1 MNYGG
6 AENGASHI
14 QNDPFTPFI
23 DDSEFVSFI
32 DDGPGGGGKGG
43 PMAQPTGIAPSHSFE
58 ELPGGQRGL
67 ISRQGTSELLGG
79 RPLPPGGLIPR
90 QSTAEFMGSLGGLI
104 SRQGT
109 SEMLNGPGVP
119 RSDTA
124 EWRNVAASVS
134 LQHKG
139 LAGVGGIPG
148 IGACGSFDE
157 GEHPGLGVPRG
168 HSFDTGGNRSFDS
181 NESPHSFHA
190 EAPNG
195 GFPVGMLP
203 HSNSRDWALE
213 DGPGA
218 PGALGRSLASGHIGR
233 SASRDDSSEA
243 SRPLDGGGG
252 GGDGAA
258 FPQSNKDQLEDLLS
272 ILASQVAPVE
282 AAASSATAPAPAR
295 KKKAKRDAG
304 GDFEDESDDESQ
316 AEGFDEF
323 DDEEASD
330 DDDAPGGKR
339 KRKGKPTAE
348 AKAEMTKQRNRE
360 HARSTRR
367 RKKQYVE
374 QLKKQVAE
382 LLAKQQQLN
391 AREGFGEGAHG
402 APSSPRHQEQVR
414 VKTAVLQAFLLCRV
428 NGTVDRDRWRDIV
441 DDHIRVTLPQTPYR
455 ATNVGEK
462 GPHGARRLK
471 GVESLIRDCVSV
483 ARLVDMIR
491 RRAGQLLAHRSR
503 GEPPRDGDG
512 AAARAPSPASLAAR
526 VEIQTHA
533 APEDVVIVGDR
544 LMCHWKA
551 TTRGLADMGFDAEV
565 SLDGLGRATFHKNKL
580 RDVELSFDALSFTRQ
595 LQAFGLLDLGL
606 IRAEEDVAGDLPPA
620 AQSSRPAP
628 RAAATPAPRRAPR
641 WRWRGAGAAPGA
653 CRRA

>member
-14 QNDPFTPFI
+14 QNDLFTPFI

-139 LAGVGGIPG
+139 LPGVGGIPG

-243 SRPLDGGGG
+243 SRLLGG
-252 GGDGAA
+252 
-258 FPQSNKDQLEDLLS
+258 QS
-272 ILASQVAPVE
+272 
-282 AAASSATAPAPAR
+282 
-295 KKKAKRDAG
+295 
-304 GDFEDESDDESQ
+304 
-316 AEGFDEF
+316 
-323 DDEEASD
+323 
-330 DDDAPGGKR
+330 
-339 KRKGKPTAE
+339 
-348 AKAEMTKQRNRE
+348 
-360 HARSTRR
+360 
-367 RKKQYVE
+367 
-374 QLKKQVAE
+374 
-382 LLAKQQQLN
+382 
-391 AREGFGEGAHG
+391 
-402 APSSPRHQEQVR
+402 
-414 VKTAVLQAFLLCRV
+414 
-428 NGTVDRDRWRDIV
+428 DR
-441 DDHIRVTLPQTPYR
+441 
-455 ATNVGEK
+455 A
-462 GPHGARRLK
+462 
-471 GVESLIRDCVSV
+471 
-483 ARLVDMIR
+483 
-491 RRAGQLLAHRSR
+491 
-503 GEPPRDGDG
+503 
-512 AAARAPSPASLAAR
+512 
-526 VEIQTHA
+526 
-533 APEDVVIVGDR
+533 DV
-544 LMCHWKA
+544 
-551 TTRGLADMGFDAEV
+551 
-565 SLDGLGRATFHKNKL
+565 
-580 RDVELSFDALSFTRQ
+580 
-595 LQAFGLLDLGL
+595 
-606 IRAEEDVAGDLPPA
+606 
-620 AQSSRPAP
+620 
-628 RAAATPAPRRAPR
+628 
-641 WRWRGAGAAPGA
+641 
-653 CRRA
+653 